1 MLLPYFLAAGRRW
14 SLSHIVKEKKKER
27 KEREGRRV
35 IALNYAASC
44 QVLNPTRYSS
54 QETNFLREPSPT
66 NVSVVA
72 IPKVHVRV

>member
-1 MLLPYFLAAGRRW
+1 MVTQPHRKG
-14 SLSHIVKEKKKER
+14 KEKR
-27 KEREGRRV
+27 KERERGGGRV
-35 IALNYAASC
+35 IALKYAVSC